1 MLRPLLCR
9 CEGFFAAA
17 FFLLCCL
24 LPAQAQTSGT
34 SPTADEPRF
43 DILEFVV
50 RGDTLLGAAT
60 IERVVYGF
68 LGPGK
73 TVADAENA
81 RKALERAYQDAGY
94 LSVSVLLPPQQVG
107 AEGGEVLL
115 QVVAAPVDRLRVTGS
130 QYNLPSQI
138 RAAVP
143 SLQPGTVPNFNEMQ
157 EELRTLSRTG
167 VDRDI
172 TPILA
177 AGQRPATLD
186 VELKVQDQLPVHGA
200 IEANN
205 KQALDT
211 QAGRLEA
218 SISVDNLFQR
228 AHSLGLYWIVSPRR
242 TSESNIQILSY
253 QLPLGGVGDRLSLQ
267 FTNSDSNTAT
277 AVGDSTVSR
286 GQSLRL
292 RWRDALRARTGIN
305 HGLSWGLAWRDLR
318 DRSLAADGVASD
330 LPSLRYS
337 TVQLGYDLQL
347 ESSLPRRSSAMQ
359 VELTAGLPGV
369 NRRDVECFGRL
380 REQFACKRDQAGPGF
395 QVFALNVQH
404 REPLGA
410 WNLLLRLQAQ
420 ASDSPLV
427 SAEQLVVGG
436 QDSVRGYFEGE
447 QAADLGAVL
456 RMELSTPGWAAWEGA
471 SLNAVAFSDIAGL
484 RRLYVSAEEVA
495 TTGLASAGLGLRAS
509 SGSGLQF
516 SLTWA
521 RVLKDSARLVNGEQ
535 RPVSGALANR
545 QQRWDLSL
553 RHAF

>member
-1 MLRPLLCR
+1 L
-9 CEGFFAAA
+9 
-17 FFLLCCL
+17 
-24 LPAQAQTSGT
+24 
-34 SPTADEPRF
+34 
-43 DILEFVV
+43 
-50 RGDTLLGAAT
+50 
-60 IERVVYGF
+60 
-68 LGPGK
+68 
-73 TVADAENA
+73 
-81 RKALERAYQDAGY
+81 
-94 LSVSVLLPPQQVG
+94 
-107 AEGGEVLL
+107 
-115 QVVAAPVDRLRVTGS
+115 
-130 QYNLPSQI
+130 
-138 RAAVP
+138 
-143 SLQPGTVPNFNEMQ
+143 
-157 EELRTLSRTG
+157 
-167 VDRDI
+167 
-172 TPILA
+172 
-177 AGQRPATLD
+177 
-186 VELKVQDQLPVHGA
+186 
-200 IEANN
+200 
-205 KQALDT
+205 
-211 QAGRLEA
+211 
-218 SISVDNLFQR
+218 
-228 AHSLGLYWIVSPRR
+228 
-242 TSESNIQILSY
+242 
-253 QLPLGGVGDRLSLQ
+253 GDRLSLQ

-318 DRSLAADGVASD
+318 DRSMAADGVASD

-347 ESSLPRRSSAMQ
+347 EGSLPRRSTAMQ
-359 VELTAGLPGV
+359 VELNAGLPGV

-521 RVLKDSARLVNGEQ
+521 RVLKDSTRLVNGGQ